1 MREVIGILGGTFNP
15 IHYGHLAMAEAA
27 QAALHLTQTI
37 LMPTGDP
44 PHKHKELAKKRRRL
58 AMVKL
63 AAEGRFA
70 VSDLEVER
78 PGKTY
83 TIDTLTALRAQYP
96 DADLWMIIGADT
108 LHEIAKWRDAPRV
121 FTLCRFAVFAR
132 GDLTLPD
139 VPGAEVM
146 RIDTPVPGI
155 SATEIRARVHRGASL
170 SGLTPPAVIRYIG
183 QHRLYDPPV
192 RLNDKAMRAR
202 LKKDLSEARYR
213 HVMGVEAAIR
223 ALARRWDYDEKR
235 AALAA
240 LLHDCAKDLSLE
252 AMLRL
257 VDDNGEPTDPQRRS
271 LRELLH
277 APAGAAMARAVYG
290 VTDPDVL
297 TAIATHNTGRPDAGM
312 LDKLLW
318 LADMT
323 ESGRKDRPWM
333 AALRKTAMEDL
344 NQAAYLTMRQKIAF
358 IEARGKTV
366 HPDGAAAYAALS
378 RQQKEE
384 NG

>member
-1 MREVIGILGGTFNP
+1 MREAIGVLGGTFNP
-15 IHYGHLAMAEAA
+15 IHCGHLAMAEAA
-27 QAALHLTQTI
+27 QEALHLTQTI
-37 LMPTGDP
+37 LMPAGDP
-44 PHKHKELAKKRRRL
+44 PHKRKGLAKKRRRL
-58 AMVKL
+58 QMVKL

-70 VSDLEVER
+70 VSDLEIER
-78 PGKTY
+78 SGKTY
-83 TIDTLTALRAQYP
+83 TVDTLTALRAQHP

-108 LHEIAKWRDAPRV
+108 LHEIKNWRDAPRV

-132 GDLTLPD
+132 GGLSLPE
-139 VPGAEVM
+139 VPGAQVT
-146 RIDTPVPGI
+146 RIETPIPGI

-170 SGLTPPAVIRYIG
+170 SGLTPPEVIRYIG
-183 QHRLYDPPV
+183 LNRLYDPPV
-192 RLNDKAMRAR
+192 RLSDKAMRAR

-213 HVMGVEAAIR
+213 HVMGVEAAMR

-235 AALAA
+235 AALTA

-257 VDDNGEPTDPQRRS
+257 VDDNGEPTDPQRRT

-297 TAIATHNTGRPDAGM
+297 AAIAAHNTGRPHAGT

-323 ESGRKDRPWM
+323 EPGRKGRPWM
-333 AALRKTAMEDL
+333 ATLRETAMKDI
-344 NQAAYLTMRQKIAF
+344 NQAAYLAMRQKIAF
-358 IEARGKTV
+358 IEADGKRV
-366 HPDGAAAYAALS
+366 HPDTAAAYAALS